1 MLLLTTNARQID
13 PYPRAP
19 SILLR
24 LWLFLSCF
32 RVSVLLLGGDLLSTL
47 LRQLQPVFP
56 DSPSLLAEIGREAW
70 LTDED
75 CAVFDQVRDKTPSEP
90 VSFE

>member
-19 SILLR
+19 SILFR

-32 RVSVLLLGGDLLSTL
+32 RVNVLLTTGFAKKSALAPPLSPNQD
-47 LRQLQPVFP
+47 RHGCH
-56 DSPSLLAEIGREAW
+56 I
-70 LTDED
+70 
-75 CAVFDQVRDKTPSEP
+75 EP
-90 VSFE
+90 GTGIRSR